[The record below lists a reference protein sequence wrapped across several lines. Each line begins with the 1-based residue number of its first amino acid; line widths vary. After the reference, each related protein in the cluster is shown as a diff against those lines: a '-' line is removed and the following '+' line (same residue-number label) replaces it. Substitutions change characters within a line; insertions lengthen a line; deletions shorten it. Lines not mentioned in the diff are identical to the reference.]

1 MECMNKHI
9 DLSTSSST
17 LRNKKNANR
26 LEVINNFCRK
36 TLLFFKYYSHQN
48 DA

>member
-1 MECMNKHI
+1 MNKHI

-36 TLLFFKYYSHQN
+36 FFFSSNIFLTSKWHMIK
-48 DA
+48 